1 MARESTIGSIFYLE
15 TLPASAAVDVTAL
28 TAGATTLV
36 TTALTAAIGDFIV
49 LRNTGS
55 KILDRLTM
63 HRVSATGV
71 GTLTIDTDTTGETF
85 DVTAETEAY
94 KVGIQEVC
102 FSEFGL
108 DAPAPTEVD
117 VTTMYKD
124 FRLVRPK
131 RQVRHRDAC
140 GQVRYTDAEWELS
153 SGGSLIL
160 EVDGSHHLDMST
172 YSDDLRRQRDLTE
185 RHVQLVRCSTWE
197 LRNEPD
203 QLAATLIRL
212 GVPRTAY

>member
-85 DVTAETEAY
+85 DITASTEAY
-94 KVGIQEVC
+94 KVGVQEVC

-108 DAPAPTEVD
+108 DTPAPTEVD
-117 VTTMYKD
+117 VTTMCDTERKNVPGLANTGSANFGGPLDLSDAGQKLLITAYKD
-124 FRLVRPK
+124 ALARNMAWVTRGGQTGLMYGVVSSFTAAPQGVEQAVTFSGTFQVQESAVYLEPLV
-131 RQVRHRDAC
+131 V
-140 GQVRYTDAEWELS
+140 
-153 SGGSLIL
+153 
-160 EVDGSHHLDMST
+160 
-172 YSDDLRRQRDLTE
+172 
-185 RHVQLVRCSTWE
+185 
-197 LRNEPD
+197 
-203 QLAATLIRL
+203 
-212 GVPRTAY
+212 

>member
-28 TAGATTLV
+28 GAGTTTLV

-85 DVTAETEAY
+85 DITAETEAY

-117 VTTMYKD
+117 VTTMCDTERKNVPGLANTGSANFGGPLDLSDAGQKLLITAYKD
-124 FRLVRPK
+124 ALARNMAWVTRGGQTGLMYGVVSSFTAAPQGVEQAVTFSGTFQVQESAVYLEPLV
-131 RQVRHRDAC
+131 V
-140 GQVRYTDAEWELS
+140 
-153 SGGSLIL
+153 
-160 EVDGSHHLDMST
+160 
-172 YSDDLRRQRDLTE
+172 
-185 RHVQLVRCSTWE
+185 
-197 LRNEPD
+197 
-203 QLAATLIRL
+203 
-212 GVPRTAY
+212 